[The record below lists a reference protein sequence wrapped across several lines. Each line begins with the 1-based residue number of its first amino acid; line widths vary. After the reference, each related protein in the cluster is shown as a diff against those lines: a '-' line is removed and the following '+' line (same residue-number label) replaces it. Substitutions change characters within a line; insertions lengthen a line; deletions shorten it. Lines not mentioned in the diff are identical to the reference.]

1 MRRDKVIDSL
11 AHEVEIR
18 CLNPEGM
25 GYTVDGDNYVLHG
38 ALTLGLG
45 PEVTFLRL
53 SGDARGEEQL
63 P

>member
-11 AHEVEIR
+11 AHEVHFDCRGE
-18 CLNPEGM
+18 EM
-25 GYTVDGDNYVLHG
+25 GYTVDGDTYTTRG
-38 ALTLGLG
+38 ELTLGLG
-45 PEVTFLRL
+45 PEVRFLRL